1 MMLQDNNCMIKKIF
15 FTIVVILAFTSI
27 VNAQNKPEG
36 KKEIVQDKRIDE
48 LVQKHIKVN
57 EIANT
62 IPGFRINIFFQ
73 SGNNSKTNANQA
85 KAAFIAKYPEI
96 DAYVV
101 FDEPNF
107 KVKVGDFRTRMEARG
122 FVEKIKQDFPDAF
135 VIKDNIFFPKIDK

>member
-1 MMLQDNNCMIKKIF
+1 MLKNY
-15 FTIVVILAFTSI
+15 TITIMLILAFASLT
-27 VNAQNKPEG
+27 NAQNLHEG
-36 KKEIVQDKRIDE
+36 KKEVVQDSRIDE
-48 LVQKHIKVN
+48 LVEKHIKVN

-85 KAAFIAKYPEI
+85 KTNFITKYPEVE
-96 DAYVV
+96 AYVV

-122 FVEKIKQDFPDAF
+122 FVEKIKADFPDAF
-135 VIKDNIFFPKIDK
+135 VIKDNIFFPKINP

>member
-1 MMLQDNNCMIKKIF
+1 ML
-15 FTIVVILAFTSI
+15 ILAFAYLA
-27 VNAQNKPEG
+27 NAQNLHEG
-36 KKEIVQDKRIDE
+36 KKEVIQDSRIDE
-48 LVQKHIKVN
+48 LVEKHIKVN

-85 KAAFIAKYPEI
+85 KTNFITKYPEVE
-96 DAYVV
+96 AYVV

-122 FVEKIKQDFPDAF
+122 FVEKIKANFPDAF
-135 VIKDNIFFPKIDK
+135 VIKDNIFFPKINP

>member
-1 MMLQDNNCMIKKIF
+1 MVKNYLINILL
-15 FTIVVILAFTSI
+15 ILAFALTA
-27 VNAQNKPEG
+27 NAQSQSEG
-36 KKEIVQDKRIDE
+36 QKDIIQDSKIDE

-73 SGNNSKTNANQA
+73 SGNNSKTNANQV
-85 KAAFIAKYPEI
+85 KATFIAKYPEFE
-96 DAYVV
+96 AYVV

-122 FVEKIKQDFPDAF
+122 FVEKIKADFPDAF
-135 VIKDNIFFPKIDK
+135 VIKDIIFFPKVN

>member
-1 MMLQDNNCMIKKIF
+1 MIKNY
-15 FTIVVILAFTSI
+15 TITILLILAFVSVT
-27 VNAQNKPEG
+27 NAQNLHEG
-36 KKEIVQDKRIDE
+36 KKEVVQDSRVDE
-48 LVQKHIKVN
+48 LVEKHIKVN

-85 KAAFIAKYPEI
+85 KTNFITKYPDVE
-96 DAYVV
+96 AYVV

-122 FVEKIKQDFPDAF
+122 FVEKIKADFPDAF
-135 VIKDNIFFPKIDK
+135 VIKDNIFFPKINP

>member
-1 MMLQDNNCMIKKIF
+1 MIKNY
-15 FTIVVILAFTSI
+15 TITILFILAFVSVT
-27 VNAQNKPEG
+27 NAQNLHEG
-36 KKEIVQDKRIDE
+36 KKEVVQDSRIDE
-48 LVQKHIKVN
+48 LVEKHIKVN

-85 KAAFIAKYPEI
+85 KTNFITKYPDVE
-96 DAYVV
+96 AYVV

-122 FVEKIKQDFPDAF
+122 FVEKIKADFPDAF
-135 VIKDNIFFPKIDK
+135 VIKDNIFFPKINP

>member
-1 MMLQDNNCMIKKIF
+1 ML
-15 FTIVVILAFTSI
+15 ILAFAYLA
-27 VNAQNKPEG
+27 NAQNLHEG
-36 KKEIVQDKRIDE
+36 KKEVIQDSRIDE
-48 LVQKHIKVN
+48 LVEKHIKVN

-85 KAAFIAKYPEI
+85 KTNFITKYPEVE
-96 DAYVV
+96 AYVV

-122 FVEKIKQDFPDAF
+122 FVEKIKADFPDAF
-135 VIKDNIFFPKIDK
+135 VIKDNIFFPKINP

>member
-1 MMLQDNNCMIKKIF
+1 MFKNYTITIML
-15 FTIVVILAFTSI
+15 ILAFAYLA
-27 VNAQNKPEG
+27 NAQNLHEG
-36 KKEIVQDKRIDE
+36 KKEVIQDSRIDE
-48 LVQKHIKVN
+48 LVEKHIKVN

-85 KAAFIAKYPEI
+85 KTNFITKYPEVE
-96 DAYVV
+96 AYVV

-122 FVEKIKQDFPDAF
+122 FVEKIKADFPDAF
-135 VIKDNIFFPKIDK
+135 VIKDNIFFPKINP